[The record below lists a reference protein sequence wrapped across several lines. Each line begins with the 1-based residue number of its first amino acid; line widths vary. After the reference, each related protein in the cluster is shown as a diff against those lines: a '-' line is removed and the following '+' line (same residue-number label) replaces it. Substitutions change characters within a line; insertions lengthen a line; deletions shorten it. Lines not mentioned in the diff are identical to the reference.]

1 MILTLIPDLMMRSK
15 VDVATA
21 HYGIASRHA
30 RDEDTFRAALRD
42 GGIDLILVDLDAD
55 VDTEATIQLVED
67 ARRESMGRVV
77 GFCSHVNT
85 ELIKAAR
92 DAGAHTVMANST
104 FAASVAGLVAE
115 VAALK
120 PSA

>member
-15 VDVATA
+15 VDVAAA
-21 HYGIASRHA
+21 HYGQAVRHTREEEA
-30 RDEDTFRAALRD
+30 FRAALRD
-42 GGIDLILVDLDAD
+42 GGIDLILIDIDI
-55 VDTEATIQLVED
+55 EAEPTVQLVED
-67 ARRESMGRVV
+67 CRRESMARVV
-77 GFCSHVNT
+77 GFCSHVRT

-115 VAALK
+115 VAARHAANQ
-120 PSA
+120 S